1 MNAPA
6 TPPPLPLADFLR
18 GSPWAANLSGPTLD
32 RVVSEIIERAVPGGG
47 VVCRKGAPVDYWV
60 GVVEGLVKISSVS
73 AEGKAV
79 TFTGVRAGGWF
90 GEGSVL
96 RPAPWGYDAVAL
108 RDCRVAL
115 MPRATFDWLLETS
128 IEFNRFL
135 LEQLNERLSL
145 FIGML
150 ESDRLLEP
158 EARVAR
164 CLASLFNP
172 HLYPGGDRELQISQ
186 EEIGYLSGVSR
197 QRVNQALQVLDR
209 AGLLRVAYGGVTVVD
224 LPGLGAFGN

>member
-1 MNAPA
+1 MGA
-6 TPPPLPLADFLR
+6 LPTSLSAFVR
-18 GSPWAANLSGPTLD
+18 SSIWAPTLGESGLAK
-32 RVVSEIIERAVPGGG
+32 VESEVFERIVPEGGM
-47 VVCRKGAPVDYWV
+47 VCRKGAPVEYWV
-60 GVVEGLVKISSVS
+60 GIVEGLVKISNVS
-73 AEGKAV
+73 AEGKPV

-96 RPAPWGYDAVAL
+96 RALPWGYDAVAL
-108 RDCRVAL
+108 RDCRVAF
-115 MPRATFDWLLETS
+115 MPRATFYWLLDTS
-128 IEFNRFL
+128 IGFNRFL

-172 HLYPGGDRELQISQ
+172 RLYPGGGRELQISQ

-197 QRVNQALQVLDR
+197 QRVNRALQVLDR
-209 AGLLRVAYGGVTVVD
+209 AGLLRLAYGGVTVVD
-224 LPGLGAFGN
+224 LHGLGQYGT

>member
-1 MNAPA
+1 MGAAVTTLSTFLGDSLWASSIGGDTLARVECEVLERSIPA
-6 TPPPLPLADFLR
+6 G
-18 GSPWAANLSGPTLD
+18 GS
-32 RVVSEIIERAVPGGG
+32 
-47 VVCRKGAPVDYWV
+47 VCRKGEPVDFWV

-73 AEGKAV
+73 AEGKPI
-79 TFTGVRAGGWF
+79 TFTGIRAGGWF
-90 GEGSVL
+90 GEGSLL
-96 RPAPWGYDAVAL
+96 RARPWGYDAVAL

-115 MPRATFDWLLETS
+115 MPRSTFHWLLETS
-128 IEFNRFL
+128 IGFNRFL

-172 HLYPGGDRELQISQ
+172 HLYPGSGRELQISQ

-209 AGLLRVAYGGVTVVD
+209 AGLLKVAYGGVVVLD
-224 LPGLGAFGN
+224 LARLGTFGT

>member
-1 MNAPA
+1 MSDPTSTPA
-6 TPPPLPLADFLR
+6 TPLSGFLR
-18 GSPWAANLSGPTLD
+18 GSIWAANLGSDTLE
-32 RVVSEIIERAVPGGG
+32 RVESEVLERSVPGGG

-60 GVVEGLVKISSVS
+60 GVIEGLVKISSVS
-73 AEGKAV
+73 AEGKSV

-96 RPAPWGYDAVAL
+96 RTAPWGYDGVAL

-115 MPRATFDWLLETS
+115 MPRAT
-128 IEFNRFL
+128 
-135 LEQLNERLSL
+135 

-172 HLYPGGDRELQISQ
+172 HLYPGSGRDLQISQ
-186 EEIGYLSGVSR
+186 GEIGYLSGVSR
-197 QRVNQALQVLDR
+197 QRVNQALQVLEK
-209 AGLLRVAYGGVTVVD
+209 AGLLRVAYGGVSLVD
-224 LPGLGAFGN
+224 LPGLGRYGT

>member
-1 MNAPA
+1 MGAPVTSLSPFVRDSIWGA
-6 TPPPLPLADFLR
+6 MLGEAELARIESEVF
-18 GSPWAANLSGPTLD
+18 D
-32 RVVSEIIERAVPGGG
+32 RTVPAGGM
-47 VVCRKGAPVDYWV
+47 VCRKGAAVEYWV

-73 AEGKAV
+73 ATGKPV

-96 RPAPWGYDAVAL
+96 RSMPWGYDAVAL

-115 MPRATFDWLLETS
+115 MPRATFYWLLDTS
-128 IEFNRFL
+128 IGFNRFL

-172 HLYPGGDRELQISQ
+172 HLYPGGGRDLQISQ

-209 AGLLRVAYGGVTVVD
+209 AGLLRVAYGGVIVID
-224 LPGLGAFGN
+224 LPGLGGYGT

>member
-1 MNAPA
+1 MGAPQTSLTA
-6 TPPPLPLADFLR
+6 FVR
-18 GSPWAANLSGPTLD
+18 NSIWAAKLD
-32 RVVSEIIERAVPGGG
+32 ACELARVESEVFDRAVPAGGM
-47 VVCRKGAPVDYWV
+47 VCRKGTPVEYWV

-73 AEGKAV
+73 AEGKPV

-96 RPAPWGYDAVAL
+96 RSLPWGYDAVAL

-115 MPRATFDWLLETS
+115 MPRATFHRLLETS
-128 IEFNRFL
+128 IGFNRFQ

-172 HLYPGGDRELQISQ
+172 HLYPGGGRELQISQ
-186 EEIGYLSGVSR
+186 EEIGFLSGVSR
-197 QRVNQALQVLDR
+197 QRVNLALHVLDR

-224 LPGLGAFGN
+224 LQGLARYGP

>member
-1 MNAPA
+1 MS
-6 TPPPLPLADFLR
+6 PPPTPLPAFLR
-18 GSPWAANLSGPTLD
+18 TSLWAEDIGPKTLA
-32 RVVSEIIERAVPGGG
+32 RVESEVIERSVPAGGS
-47 VVCRKGAPVDYWV
+47 VCRKGGPVDYWV
-60 GVVEGLVKISSVS
+60 GVIEGLVKISSVS
-73 AEGKAV
+73 AEGKPI
-79 TFTGVRAGGWF
+79 TFTGIRAGGWF
-90 GEGSVL
+90 GEGSML
-96 RPAPWGYDAVAL
+96 RAIPWGYDAVAL

-115 MPRATFDWLLETS
+115 MPRATFYWLLETS

-172 HLYPGGDRELQISQ
+172 HLYPGGGRDLQISQ

-209 AGLLRVAYGGVTVVD
+209 AGLLRVAYGGVTVLD
-224 LPGLGAFGN
+224 LAGLGRYDA